1 MSEENMYVGKVL
13 NGKEV
18 VDTSAD
24 SNFMYFYFQDGSYD
38 VAPIIDGIVSVT
50 FDENIE
56 MIEGFEDKGG
66 DIQKAD
72 AASNEPVS
80 GMTKELGGQDNIQ
93 EEETE
98 LGFYKTLQPIPYT
111 DEDGN
116 EIGVTEVG
124 SIQEVPV
131 TLGDFWVAEGLA
143 EKVDAPKEESLLSKI
158 GNAILGEK

>member
-38 VAPIIDGIVSVT
+38 VAPIIDGNVSVT
-50 FDENIE
+50 FYENIE
-56 MIEGFEDKGG
+56 KEESDEIIKEESDEIEEFDG
-66 DIQKAD
+66 
-72 AASNEPVS
+72 
-80 GMTKELGGQDNIQ
+80 
-93 EEETE
+93 E

-111 DEDGN
+111 DQEGN
-116 EIGVTEVG
+116 EIGMTEVG

-131 TLGDFWVAEGLA
+131 ALGDFWVADGLA